1 MNLDLKI
8 REDKVEKMNVQFDEK
23 IERIKKGVQQYVNC
37 DKILFVFLK
46 SNNDNCIVF
55 LYDED
60 DENPLIPMWLHL
72 EPKDTQKHLREGNVS
87 LMSPL
92 NEIENELIGCDLV
105 VDEDSGRFFVKL
117 KQTGM
122 QSRNFE
128 LVTDADG
135 KPAVISNISGYMS
148 RLDFG
153 YCVFKDGIMIP
164 EYFILNGLDMRTGER
179 RMEKIVYT
187 P

>member
-1 MNLDLKI
+1 M
-8 REDKVEKMNVQFDEK
+8 EKMNVQFDEK

-60 DENPLIPMWLHL
+60 AENPLIPMWLHL

-105 VDEDSGRFFVKL
+105 VDDDSGRFFVKL

-122 QSRNFE
+122 QSHVFE
-128 LVTDADG
+128 LVTDAEG
-135 KPAVISNISGYMS
+135 KPAVISTISGFMS

-153 YCVFKDGIMIP
+153 YCVFKDGILIP
-164 EYFILNGLDMRTGER
+164 EYFILNGLDTRTGER